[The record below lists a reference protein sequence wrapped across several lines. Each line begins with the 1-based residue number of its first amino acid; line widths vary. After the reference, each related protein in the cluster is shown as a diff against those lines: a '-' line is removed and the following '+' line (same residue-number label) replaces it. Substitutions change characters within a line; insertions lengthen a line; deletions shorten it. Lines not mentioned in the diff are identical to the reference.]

1 MIVIYSDKVLKSRQA
16 LRLIQKIEATKK
28 AEGVVRYAGREWHW
42 KYGSPTVIS
51 EL

>member
-1 MIVIYSDKVLKSRQA
+1 MIVIYSDKVLKPRQF

-28 AEGVVRYAGREWHW
+28 AEGVVKYAGCEWHW
-42 KYGSPTVIS
+42 KYGSPTVIN